1 VPDDA
6 NLFSINFSFV
16 FQMPRQLDKTHW
28 KAQADCLG
36 YTLKQ
41 KLWKLRP
48 EDHEFPNTSRFQ
60 MSLPG
65 MNTPRLLIFAVTM
78 MLLAQTAWPV
88 TVSRGLGPEP
98 DSLDIHQAQGL
109 TAINLLRDLREGL
122 LSFDAKGELVPGQAE
137 SWQVLDGGKRYRFT
151 IRPDAKWS
159 NGDAVTAA
167 DFIRAW
173 HRAFSPQT
181 ASATVGLLQIVEN
194 ATAVISGKMAVDEL
208 GIEEVES
215 DILEITLTRP
225 APWFPELLAHPV
237 SYPLHPSSVD
247 DPRQAPVNGP
257 FVLAGW
263 VPRASISLE
272 KNSGYHAAASVLV
285 DAVEYFP
292 IEEPAAELLRFR
304 ARELDITETIP
315 SGRFDWLKENLGAEL
330 RTYPYLGSFWLGIN
344 FSHPALGHS
353 VALRRALALAID
365 REILVRVVLGAG
377 EMPGW
382 GIVPPGISGYQP
394 AQMAESSWSQEQRE
408 AEAVRLYKEA
418 GKQEGFGEDKPLVL
432 ELRYN
437 TSQLHRRMAV
447 AVSAMW
453 KQVLGVATELVNE
466 EWKVF
471 VNNRKM
477 GVVTEVFRGGWIADY
492 GNPASF
498 LDLFIS
504 DNALNTTFYANP
516 EFDQTMASTHLV
528 GGLAR
533 MELLHKAESI
543 LMQDMPVIPL
553 YYYVSRHLVNTR
565 ITGFEDNVR
574 DIHLSRYL
582 GIVPENP

>member
-1 VPDDA
+1 
-6 NLFSINFSFV
+6 
-16 FQMPRQLDKTHW
+16 MP
-28 KAQADCLG
+28 
-36 YTLKQ
+36 
-41 KLWKLRP
+41 
-48 EDHEFPNTSRFQ
+48 
-60 MSLPG
+60 LPG
-65 MNTPRLLIFAVTM
+65 MNTPRLLITAIAM
-78 MLLAQTAWPV
+78 MMLAQTAWPV
-88 TVSRGLGPEP
+88 TVNRGLGPEP

-109 TAINLLRDLREGL
+109 SSINLLRDLREGL
-122 LSFDAKGELVPGQAE
+122 VSFDAKGELAPGQAE

-151 IRPDAKWS
+151 LRPDARWS

-181 ASATVGLLQIVEN
+181 ASATAGLLQIVMN
-194 ATAVISGKMAVDEL
+194 ATAVMSGKMAVDEL
-208 GIEEVES
+208 GIEELEPG
-215 DILEITLTRP
+215 ILEITLTRP
-225 APWFPELLAHPV
+225 APWFLELLAHPV
-237 SYPLHPSSVD
+237 SYPLHRSSMD
-247 DPRQAPVNGP
+247 DPRRAPVNGP
-257 FVLAGW
+257 FILAGW

-272 KNSGYHAAASVLV
+272 KNSGYYAAGSVLI

-292 IEEPAAELLRFR
+292 IEDPAAELLRFR
-304 ARELDITETIP
+304 AHELDITETIP
-315 SGRFDWLKENLGAEL
+315 SGRYDWLKENLGSEL

-344 FSHPALGHS
+344 FRHTVLGHS
-353 VALRRALALAID
+353 AALRRSLALAID

-382 GIVPPGISGYQP
+382 GIVPPGISGYLP
-394 AQMAESSWSQEQRE
+394 AQMEESSWSQERRE
-408 AEAVRLYKEA
+408 AEAVRLFEEA
-418 GKQEGFGEDKPLVL
+418 GRQEGFGQHKPLVL

-471 VNNRKM
+471 VNNRRM

-492 GNPASF
+492 GDPASF

-504 DNALNTTFYANP
+504 DSTLNTTFYANP
-516 EFDQTMASTHLV
+516 EFDQTMASTQLV
-528 GGLAR
+528 SGLAR
-533 MELLHKAESI
+533 MELLRKAESV

-565 ITGFEDNVR
+565 ITGFADNVH

-582 GIVPENP
+582 RLAPENP